1 LVHERGQ
8 KVPYRTRS
16 AGEVMT
22 DIVERL
28 RDHPNVNDPF
38 RIDGHTLRME
48 AADEIER
55 LRAEVDGL
63 RAMLRL
69 TGSLKDEIERAY
81 AEVDEWKDRYEAER
95 DDHEA
100 TMKHADEKR

>member
-1 LVHERGQ
+1 
-8 KVPYRTRS
+8 
-16 AGEVMT
+16 MT
-22 DIVERL
+22 DIDILERL
-28 RDHPNVNDPF
+28 REEVEYTPVVGAT
-38 RIDGHTLRME
+38 RYRLVSLLGAVER
-48 AADEIER
+48 EIER
-55 LRAEVDGL
+55 LRAENDGL

-95 DDHEA
+95 ADHEA